1 MFEAW
6 ENFYLI
12 VGPSA
17 AALIGLLFVVA
28 TLTASLDRAKVASS
42 NSLYM
47 TPVVFHFA
55 VVMVLSAVASIA
67 SLPHQAMAVLAGVC
81 ALAGFA
87 HAARICLAIQTRN
100 TPEENHWSDIHC
112 YGGVPAAIYA
122 FLAGAAGAIWLG
134 EPGAANLLGFT
145 LLALLLISIR
155 NAWDLVTYLAPRA
168 GEETRMEGN

>member
-12 VGPSA
+12 IGPSA

-28 TLTASLDRAKVASS
+28 TLTTSLDRDKIATS

-55 VVMVLSAVASIA
+55 VVMVLSAAASIS
-67 SLPHQAMAVLAGVC
+67 SLPREAMAVLTGAC

-87 HAARICLAIQTRN
+87 HAARICFAIQTRD
-100 TPEENHWSDIHC
+100 TPEANHWSDIHC
-112 YGGVPAAIYA
+112 YGGAPAAIYS
-122 FLAGAAGAIWLG
+122 FLAGAAGAIWIG
-134 EPGAANLLGFT
+134 APGAANLLGFT

-155 NAWDLVTYLAPRA
+155 NAWDLVTYLAPRHS
-168 GEETRMEGN
+168 EG

>member
-28 TLTASLDRAKVASS
+28 TLTRGVDSDRVARS

-67 SLPHQAMAVLAGVC
+67 SLPRGAMAVAAGVC
-81 ALAGFA
+81 ALGGFA
-87 HAARICLAIQTRN
+87 HAARICFAIQIQA
-100 TPEENHWSDIHC
+100 TPEPNHWSDIHC

-122 FLAGAAGAIWLG
+122 FLGGAAGAIWIG
-134 EPGAANLLGFT
+134 APGAANLVGFT

-155 NAWDLVTYLAPRA
+155 NAWDLVTFLAPRQ
-168 GEETRMEGN
+168 REG

>member
-12 VGPSA
+12 IGPSA

-28 TLTASLDRAKVASS
+28 TLTRGRDSDTIARG

-55 VVMVLSAVASIA
+55 VVMVLSATASIA
-67 SLPHQAMAVLAGVC
+67 SLPREAMAVLIGVC
-81 ALAGFA
+81 ALAGFS
-87 HAARICLAIQTRN
+87 HAAHICFAIQTQD
-100 TPEENHWSDIHC
+100 TPEPNHWSDIHC
-112 YGGVPAAIYA
+112 YGGVPAATYA
-122 FLAGAAGAIWLG
+122 FLAGAAGAVWIG
-134 EPGAANLLGFT
+134 APGAANLLGFT

-155 NAWDLVTYLAPRA
+155 NAWDLVTFLAPRQN
-168 GEETRMEGN
+168 EG